1 MSENQEGSKKIIKA
15 DLGQKKLYITIG
27 VIGVLILLSFIWI
40 IVENTGG
47 GLFTFI
53 NKSDYKIEYM
63 KATFVNDE
71 WQLSDTMNFEN
82 VNPKAKDT
90 LNFSDID
97 LNNTQANLQLKIKF
111 EGYDEFV
118 LDAGYFN
125 DLFTGNID
133 INLKQTKQDQ
143 VDIYI
148 KAKNGILSSKTTNC
162 DEYYTIYV
170 KEGYIE

>member
-1 MSENQEGSKKIIKA
+1 MNEKQEGTKTIKA
-15 DLGQKKLYITIG
+15 DFGQKKIYIAIG
-27 VIGVLILLSFIWI
+27 IVGVLIILSFIWI
-40 IVENTGG
+40 MIESTSGG
-47 GLFTFI
+47 KFTFT

-82 VNPKAKDT
+82 VASKSKDT
-90 LNFSDID
+90 LDINDID
-97 LNNTQANLQLKIKF
+97 LNNTQASLQLKIKF

-118 LDAGYFN
+118 LDAGYFD
-125 DLFTGNID
+125 DLFTGNIN
-133 INLKQTKQDQ
+133 IILKQSKQDQ

-148 KAKNGILSSKTTNC
+148 KAKNSLLSSKTTNC